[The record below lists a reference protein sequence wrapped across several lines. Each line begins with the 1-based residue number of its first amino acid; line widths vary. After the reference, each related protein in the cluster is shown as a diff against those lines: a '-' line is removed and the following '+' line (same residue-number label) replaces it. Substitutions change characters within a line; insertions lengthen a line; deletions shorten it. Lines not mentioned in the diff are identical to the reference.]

1 MPEPYRLRRSR
12 RWPLIVIA
20 LLVIG
25 AGLWAALWHYGAG
38 VAENTIDGW
47 KAREAASGRV
57 YTCASLA
64 VGGFPFGLTVRCDN
78 AGAELKSNEPPL
90 AVKAKDMLV
99 SASIW
104 RPTVLT
110 TEFGSP
116 LMLSAPG
123 QPPALRAQWRHA
135 EARLHGLPTSPES
148 AEIRIEGPVLD
159 RTAGGDSVFKAERF
173 DLDGRMVSGTMTDHP
188 VIELVL
194 TLAQAAAPAWHPAA
208 AIPLDADITAV
219 VRGLTD
225 LSPKP
230 WPARLR
236 AFQAAGGRIDIT
248 KARVQQHDTL
258 TVAEGTLGLS
268 PAGRLNGEL
277 RLTIANLEALLP
289 TLGLDRMLSQE
300 QASPRLNEA
309 FGRLDRIM
317 PGLGNLARQN
327 VGPALIAGI
336 NAMGQPTQLEGRRAV
351 KLPLRFD
358 DGLVSLGPLKI
369 GMVPPLF

>member
-1 MPEPYRLRRSR
+1 MPKPHRSR
-12 RWPLIVIA
+12 RWPLILIV
-20 LLVIG
+20 LLAVG
-25 AGLWAALWHYGAG
+25 AGLWTALWHYGAG
-38 VAENTIDGW
+38 VAERTIDGW

-64 VGGFPFGLTVRCDN
+64 VGGFPFGLTVHCAD
-78 AGAELKSNEPPL
+78 AGAELKSNQPPL
-90 AVKAKDMLV
+90 AIKARDMLV
-99 SASIW
+99 SASVW

-116 LMLSAPG
+116 LTLSAPG
-123 QPPALRAQWRHA
+123 EPPALAARWQHA
-135 EARLHGLPTSPES
+135 EAQLHGLPTAPES
-148 AEIRIEGPVLD
+148 ASIRIEGPVVD
-159 RTAGGDSVFKAERF
+159 RTAGGDSVLKAARF
-173 DLDGRMVSGTMTDHP
+173 DLDGRMVSGTVADHP
-188 VIELVL
+188 VIELTLKL
-194 TLAQAAAPAWHPAA
+194 TQAAAPAWHPAA

-219 VRGLTD
+219 VRGLAD

-230 WPARLR
+230 WPDRLR

-248 KARVQQHDTL
+248 KARVQQRDTL
-258 TVAEGTLGLS
+258 AVAEGTLGLS
-268 PAGRLNGEL
+268 PAGRLTGEL
-277 RLTIANLEALLP
+277 RLTVANLEALLP
-289 TLGLDRMLSQE
+289 ALGLDRMLSQE

-327 VGPALIAGI
+327 AGPALVAGI

-351 KLPLRFD
+351 ILPLRFD
-358 DGLVSLGPLKI
+358 DGLVSLGPLKL